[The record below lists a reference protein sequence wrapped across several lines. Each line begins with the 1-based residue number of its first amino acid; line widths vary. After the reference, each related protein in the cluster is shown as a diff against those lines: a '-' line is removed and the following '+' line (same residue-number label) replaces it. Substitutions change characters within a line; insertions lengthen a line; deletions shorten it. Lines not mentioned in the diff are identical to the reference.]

1 MSSYQYRNVVKRLA
15 LKDSF
20 RGSASLILNISLFVG
35 EISLGSFE
43 GLLIDGI
50 TASSSLAQL
59 KQKG

>member
-20 RGSASLILNISLFVG
+20 RGSASLILNIFLFVG

-50 TASSSLAQL
+50 TVSLSLAQL
-59 KQKG
+59 KQNG